1 MAHAARA
8 KGQMEMQREPRGLR
22 MRLQFT
28 SQIHSYQRRS
38 PGAPE
43 VPLGNR
49 DSTASPCICTDSSGK
64 IISAP
69 RFTYAQHSFGLVWE
83 ALARRQRATQALRE
97 GLYARKDSNN
107 SLLVGIKEDINVLPE
122 QREALQEQVGELT
135 AAPRE
140 SQELVVHK
148 AQREGSEALES
159 PAVALEE
166 KKLSLRSLEGN
177 SLAWSKQTSQL
188 RSALQRSE
196 QLLSDRVR
204 ELQELNSQIRSLQEA
219 MQDKDAAQAAR
230 EEKLLQ
236 ELQESRAGERR
247 LRDSVQALEAE
258 VSELR
263 SRLRSSEDR
272 AEALATQCQQASS
285 AHCQAQS
292 QLDKLLLAVHRAI
305 RDSSSAAA
313 WSPEKGHVVSLTASQ
328 AGDVPTELAV
338 DGAAAALQDL
348 WQQLECS
355 QKDLNKARKKI
366 RVLKLQLST
375 TQAQRDCFSARN
387 QELQKQLA
395 DSQEATRRAEGR
407 NSLEAAL
414 REEAAAR
421 REEAVALQQEL
432 ESLQRKLEH
441 VEKERKDV
449 LHEWDSLQANNEEL
463 ERQIKLLEEPVTA
476 SESQAIAAMDRN
488 HSLQELRT
496 IISIFQVKK
505 EKLEAQEKKLE
516 MLQKEAEEAQALQG
530 NLTRVT
536 ADLSEREREIRLYR
550 EQMRMLEKKNLMH
563 ITSLQRK
570 ELNQM
575 RRETEREAMREKLE
589 HMAAALKQREN
600 RELEWRKKAQALG
613 AALAKSEMSKGSLR
627 KKLTI
632 LQRTAASRDTD
643 CSFLQAAGEEGKWLS
658 LHAKKGLECVLGLI
672 APSEEKTGRRE
683 LKAEPSRNL
692 GQVEHRRR
700 SRKGRCRHQER
711 ESFLSVRQASKELK

>member
-1 MAHAARA
+1 MAN
-8 KGQMEMQREPRGLR
+8 GPWNEPRGLR

-28 SQIHSYQRRS
+28 SQIHSCQRRS
-38 PGAPE
+38 PGALE
-43 VPLGNR
+43 
-49 DSTASPCICTDSSGK
+49 
-64 IISAP
+64 
-69 RFTYAQHSFGLVWE
+69 
-83 ALARRQRATQALRE
+83 ALRE

-107 SLLVGIKEDINVLPE
+107 SLLVGIKEEINVLPE

-135 AAPRE
+135 AASRE

-148 AQREGSEALES
+148 AQQEGSEALES

-177 SLAWSKQTSQL
+177 NLAWSKQTSQL

-196 QLLSDRVR
+196 QLLSERIR
-204 ELQELNSQIRSLQEA
+204 ELQELNAQIRSLQEA

-247 LRDSVQALEAE
+247 LRDSVQLLEAE

-272 AEALATQCQQASS
+272 AEALATQCQQASG
-285 AHCQAQS
+285 AQCQAQS

-305 RDSSSAAA
+305 RDSSNAAA
-313 WSPEKGHVVSLTASQ
+313 RSPGKRGRLEKGHVVSLTASQ
-328 AGDVPTELAV
+328 ARDVPTELTV

-348 WQQLECS
+348 CQQLECS
-355 QKDLNKARKKI
+355 QKDLNKAREKI
-366 RVLKLQLST
+366 RALKLQLST
-375 TQAQRDCFSARN
+375 TQAQRDYFSARN

-395 DSQEATRRAEGR
+395 DSQEATRRAELR

-421 REEAVALQQEL
+421 REEAVTLQQEL
-432 ESLQRKLEH
+432 ESLQRKLENMD
-441 VEKERKDV
+441 KEIKDV
-449 LHEWDSLQANNEEL
+449 LHERDSLQANNEKL
-463 ERQIKLLEEPVTA
+463 ECQIKLLEESATA
-476 SESQAIAAMDRN
+476 SENRANAAMDRN
-488 HSLQELRT
+488 RSFQEELQT

-563 ITSLQRK
+563 SK
-570 ELNQM
+570 SWVWG
-575 RRETEREAMREKLE
+575 AVS
-589 HMAAALKQREN
+589 ALVVPKR
-600 RELEWRKKAQALG
+600 AQL
-613 AALAKSEMSKGSLR
+613 LR
-627 KKLTI
+627 
-632 LQRTAASRDTD
+632 
-643 CSFLQAAGEEGKWLS
+643 
-658 LHAKKGLECVLGLI
+658 VL
-672 APSEEKTGRRE
+672 
-683 LKAEPSRNL
+683 
-692 GQVEHRRR
+692 
-700 SRKGRCRHQER
+700 
-711 ESFLSVRQASKELK
+711 